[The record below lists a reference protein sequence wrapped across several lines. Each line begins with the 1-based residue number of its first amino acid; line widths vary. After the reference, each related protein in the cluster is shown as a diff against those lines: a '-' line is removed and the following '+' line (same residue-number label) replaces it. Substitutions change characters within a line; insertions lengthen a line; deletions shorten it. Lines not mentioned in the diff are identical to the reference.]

1 MATDYYKILGVDKN
15 ASQEDIKKSFRKLA
29 HQHHPDKEGGN
40 ADKFKE
46 INEAYQVLGNE
57 DKRKQYDQ
65 FGPAFSNNAGGGA
78 GGFNYQDFARAQG
91 GNPFGQGQ
99 GGFNFDFGDMEDLG
113 DIFGSF
119 FGGGGQRQTRHQT
132 KGADLEVELT
142 LDFEEAVFG
151 VEKHIKLRK
160 NVTCD
165 VCNGNG
171 AEPGSK
177 IETCPTC
184 KGSGYV
190 SKMQQ
195 TFLGNIR
202 SQSVCPQCQG
212 EGKIYDKK
220 CHKCHG
226 AGVFSSEEEIKV
238 KVPAGIDNGQSLRLS
253 GKGEAQ
259 GKGTPGDLYV
269 RIKVRPNKNFVR
281 KGYNIYSKA
290 QVLVS
295 QAILGDK
302 IQVETVDGPVSL
314 KIPEGTQ
321 SHTEFKLKDKGI
333 PHLEGRGRGDH
344 LVEVI
349 VHIPKNLSRQQR
361 KLIEEAKI

>member
-1 MATDYYKILGVDKN
+1 MAQDYYKTLGVNKGD
-15 ASQEDIKKSFRKLA
+15 SQEDIKKAFRKLA
-29 HQHHPDKEGGN
+29 HEHHPDKQSGN

-57 DKRKQYDQ
+57 QKRQQYDQ
-65 FGPAFSNNAGGGA
+65 FGSSFSNNAGGA

-91 GNPFGQGQ
+91 QGGNPFGQG
-99 GGFNFDFGDMEDLG
+99 GVNFDFGDMGDLG

-119 FGGGGQRQTRHQT
+119 FGGGSQRQGRRQTR
-132 KGADLEVELT
+132 GADMEVEIT
-142 LDFEEAVFG
+142 LEFEEAVFG
-151 VEKHIKLRK
+151 IEKNVRLRK
-160 NVTCD
+160 NINCD
-165 VCNGNG
+165 VCNGSG

-177 IETCPTC
+177 VETCPTC
-184 KGSGYV
+184 HGSGYV
-190 SKMQQ
+190 GQIQQ

-202 SQSVCPQCQG
+202 SQATCTKCQG

-226 AGVFSSEEEIKV
+226 EGTVVSEEEIKV
-238 KVPAGIDNGQSLRLS
+238 KIPAGIDNGQSLRMS
-253 GKGEAQ
+253 GKGEAK

-269 RIKVRPNKNFVR
+269 RIRVKPNKNFVR
-281 KGYNIYSKA
+281 NGYNIFSKEYIT
-290 QVLVS
+290 VS

-302 IQVETVDGPVSL
+302 IEIVTVDGPVSL

-333 PHLEGRGRGDH
+333 PHLESRGRGDH
-344 LVEVI
+344 LVEII
-349 VHIPKNLSRQQR
+349 VRIPKSLSKQQR